1 MKIRMKTSSAGK
13 QQANIIQIGNLP
25 SEPRGLMS
33 QPRLVGLVTDKPLG
47 TLSFCTENDHAR
59 DDHAEDEGGALLEA
73 GGGLGLYLN
82 ERVAEVVSHQDRD
95 EDCNRNAKISNNP
108 PQLTH
113 THTQDEQR
121 GVFLLHRT
129 ENDIIKAANVQLSPF
144 QERMRCF

>member
-13 QQANIIQIGNLP
+13 QQANIIQMGNLP

-33 QPRLVGLVTDKPLG
+33 QPRLLGLVTEKPLG
-47 TLSFCTENDHAR
+47 TLSFCTENDRAGE
-59 DDHAEDEGGALLEA
+59 DDSEDEGQTCARWGSES
-73 GGGLGLYLN
+73 LYLN
-82 ERVAEVVSHQDRD
+82 EGVAEVVSHQDHD

-113 THTQDEQR
+113 TH
-121 GVFLLHRT
+121 RT
-129 ENDIIKAANVQLSPF
+129 HKQVCSYCPGLTMTLIWRLMFSCSPF